1 MKKIYFVAL
10 TIIAS
15 MFASCS
21 LFDGKTPET
30 STTKLYPAMDPSAE
44 NWGFID
50 NKGNFVITPMFDDV
64 EGFSCGYARVLM
76 GEDYKFIN
84 TKGQFQTTPSFD
96 WAESFYNGYAVIGLD
111 DNQGLMKSSFDMTIQ
126 PYFYRLGTM
135 GDNGL
140 SAAKRTNDGKY
151 EYVNAKGETKIP
163 AMYDGADK
171 FQDGVAIIAL
181 GNKYG
186 AINKAGEFTIQP
198 THEYGLWNMTEGL
211 VGFYDKNEK
220 AGFMDKNGNIIA
232 PAIYYGVGYASDGL
246 IVYGGK
252 DKCGYLN
259 KKGEIVI
266 AEMYYAAE
274 QFTEGL
280 AWVKQNEDSKYWQCI
295 NKENQVVFRLGEDE
309 TPYAGFH
316 NGLALVRVDYKDG
329 YGYKY
334 VDINGMLVYSWKYT
348 YEDYDDEDYYDEWG
362 APKKAQKRDFM
373 SEKKAFLDMTLHF
386 DSRKL

>member
-10 TIIAS
+10 TIMAS
-15 MFASCS
+15 MFTGCS
-21 LFDGKTPET
+21 LFEGGTPET
-30 STTKLYPAMDPSAE
+30 STTKLYPAMDASAE
-44 NWGFID
+44 NWGYID
-50 NKGNFVITPMFDDV
+50 NKGNFVIAPMFDDV

-96 WAESFYNGYAVIGLD
+96 WAESFYNGYAVVGLD
-111 DNQGLMKSSFDMTIQ
+111 ENCGLMKKSFDMTIQ
-126 PYFYRLGTM
+126 PYFYRLNGM

-140 SAAKRTNDGKY
+140 IAAKRTNDGKY
-151 EYVNAKGETKIP
+151 EYVDAKGDTKIA
-163 AMYDGADK
+163 AMYDGADS
-171 FQDGVAIIAL
+171 FQDGVAIIVL
-181 GNKYG
+181 GNKFG

-198 THEYGLWNMTEGL
+198 TYEYGLWNMTEGL

-220 AGFMDKNGNIIA
+220 AGFMDKNGNIIV
-232 PAIYYGVGYASDGL
+232 PAIYYEVGYASDGL
-246 IVYGGK
+246 IAYSGK
-252 DKCGYLN
+252 EKVGFLN

-266 AEMYYAAE
+266 PEMYYWAWS
-274 QFTEGL
+274 FTEGL

-295 NKENQVVFRLGEDE
+295 NKENQVVFRLAENE
-309 TPYAGFH
+309 SPSTGFH
-316 NGLALVRVDYKDG
+316 NGLALVRVDSEDG

-334 VDINGMLVYSWKYT
+334 VDVNGMLVYSWKKT
-348 YEDYDDEDYYDEWG
+348 YSDDDYYEEWG
-362 APKKAQKRDFM
+362 APKKAQKRDFK